1 MRDAVTALEA
11 ALSELEHARA
21 ELPDDL
27 RTELD
32 GIIEHARSVLA
43 SLRAS
48 TAERSEA
55 ASAPVAAEPRQD
67 VVTAGEDRADA
78 TG

>member
-11 ALSELEHARA
+11 ALSELQNARS

-32 GIIEHARSVLA
+32 GIIEQARSVLA
-43 SLRAS
+43 SLRA
-48 TAERSEA
+48 T
-55 ASAPVAAEPRQD
+55 
-67 VVTAGEDRADA
+67 TAGEGPAGA

>member
-1 MRDAVTALEA
+1 MRDAVTALES
-11 ALSELEHARA
+11 ALGELEHARA

-32 GIIEHARSVLA
+32 GIIEQARAVLA
-43 SLRAS
+43 SLRA
-48 TAERSEA
+48 T
-55 ASAPVAAEPRQD
+55 
-67 VVTAGEDRADA
+67 TEDEGRADA

>member
-21 ELPDDL
+21 ELPQDL

-32 GIIEHARSVLA
+32 GIIEGARSLLT

-48 TAERSEA
+48 TEDEGR
-55 ASAPVAAEPRQD
+55 
-67 VVTAGEDRADA
+67 AGE

>member
-1 MRDAVTALEA
+1 MRDAIAALEA
-11 ALSELEHARA
+11 AMSELEQARA

-32 GIIEHARSVLA
+32 GIIEQTQSVLSA
-43 SLRAS
+43 LRAK
-48 TAERSEA
+48 A
-55 ASAPVAAEPRQD
+55 ATEGS
-67 VVTAGEDRADA
+67 DRADA